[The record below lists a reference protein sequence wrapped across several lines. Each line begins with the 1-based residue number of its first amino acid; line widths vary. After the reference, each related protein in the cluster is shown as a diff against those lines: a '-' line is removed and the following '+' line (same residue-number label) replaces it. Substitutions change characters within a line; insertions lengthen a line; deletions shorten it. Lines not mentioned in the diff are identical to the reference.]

1 MCVFVFQNRSLNK
14 STESV
19 KCISLDSESDN
30 KDQNHLQSEISKKDV
45 YIGSELEDNVKEL
58 IEENES
64 LRKGMHEIL
73 DSVHNQDGNVKI
85 LFRILDRNLFSKIF
99 AH

>member
-1 MCVFVFQNRSLNK
+1 MSK

-19 KCISLDSESDN
+19 KFVSSDGEVD
-30 KDQNHLQSEISKKDV
+30 KGQDHIQSEISKQEID
-45 YIGSELEDNVKEL
+45 IGPELDDNVKEL

-73 DSVHNQDGNVKI
+73 DSVHHQDG
-85 LFRILDRNLFSKIF
+85 IF
-99 AH
+99 KYLYIIATIITVE